1 MKLKKYYSIII
12 PLFFF
17 TISFILLGRHEMWR
31 DEIQHW
37 LLARDSTNILTLIE
51 NLKYEGSPGL
61 WHFILF
67 LITRIFNDPYYMQ
80 VLHVLI
86 SSSTIFII
94 FKYSPFNKI
103 QKILLT
109 FNYFLFFEYS
119 LIARSY
125 VISVFLVFIYCA
137 LFKKKENNSIKIA
150 LVLFLLSNSGI
161 FGLILA
167 VCLFG
172 TTILESLLRVYKKKY
187 KLRDFIRK
195 ESFSIF
201 IIFSGFLSSLLQLF
215 YNLPKDVIYKNLSLT
230 LPSINKILLFLKY
243 ILRAYIPIPD
253 FNLSNW
259 WGSSIL
265 KDNNLLA
272 FLSIIFLMLVISIFI
287 NYLFKRPSALFLYLS
302 ISFILSL
309 FFLLKFSGSSLRHH
323 GLIFIGLIASL
334 WIYNYCLDFNKNKK
348 IKFGSKALTFATT
361 SIFSL
366 QAFAGISAASLDYM
380 LPFSSAKETADF
392 INKIDLS
399 KYEIISHGDA
409 QGSAILGYIKNKKAF
424 YYLTTGKKG
433 SFIKWNELRAKN
445 NEIIAQRNE
454 DINNKILQNIVEEI
468 IANDKQVILVLNTPL
483 KELTSS
489 NENFREVFVSQKST
503 VKDETFYVYLYQ

>member
-17 TISFILLGRHEMWR
+17 TISFLLLGRHEMWR

-37 LLARDSTNILTLIE
+37 LLARDSTNIYTLIE

-187 KLRDFIRK
+187 ELRDFIRK

-215 YNLPKDVIYKNLSLT
+215 YNIPKDETYRNLPLT

-309 FFLLKFSGSSLRHH
+309 FFLLKFSGSLRHH

-433 SFIKWNELRAKN
+433 SFIKWNESRSRAKGD
-445 NEIIAQRNE
+445 EKV
-454 DINNKILQNIVEEI
+454 KILQNLVEEI
-468 IANDKQVILVLNTPL
+468 IANDKEVILVLNTPL
-483 KELTSS
+483 KESIFS
-489 NENFREVFVSQKST
+489 DEKFREIFVSKNST
-503 VKDETFYVYLYQ
+503 VKDEKFYIYLYEI